1 MRRRDADVPPLAGFT
16 VGVTAARHTD
26 ELAEL
31 LQDRGAA
38 VVRAPALRVVPLP
51 DDIELLAA
59 TERLLDRPPD
69 AVVATT
75 AAGFRDWIGAAD
87 GWGLGDVLRERLRQA
102 ELLAR
107 GPGVRDAVRATG
119 LPAVWSPGTASMAQ
133 VLARLLGAGV
143 AGRRVAV
150 QLHGEPPP
158 GVGQA
163 LRRAG
168 AEVVGVRVHRCVPSD
183 DTAPVDRLLD
193 AVAAR
198 TLDAVAF
205 TSAPAAAA
213 VLERADRRGMRARVL
228 DALRQEVL
236 PACVGP
242 AAARPLRGHAVPVVH
257 PERFRL
263 GPLAELLARELPG
276 RVRPLHV
283 AGHRL
288 EIRGHA
294 AVVDGALRD
303 VPPAG
308 MALLRVL
315 AARPGLVV
323 PRPELLA
330 ALPGA
335 GRDGHAVETAVA
347 RLRTAL
353 GAPEFVRTVVGRGY
367 RLALDAPPPP

>member
-1 MRRRDADVPPLAGFT
+1 MRRRDTDVPPLAGFA
-16 VGVTAARHTD
+16 VGATAARHAD
-26 ELAEL
+26 ELVAL
-31 LQDRGAA
+31 LEARGAT
-38 VVRAPALRVVPLP
+38 VLRAPALRVVPLP
-51 DDIELLAA
+51 DDVELLAA
-59 TERLLDRPPD
+59 TKRLLDREPD
-69 AVVATT
+69 VVVATT

-87 GWGLGDVLRERLRQA
+87 GWGLGDALRERLREA
-102 ELLAR
+102 ELLAL

-119 LPAVWSPGTASMAQ
+119 LTAVWSPGTASMAQ
-133 VLARLLGAGV
+133 VLARLLDAGV

-168 AEVVGVRVHRCVPSD
+168 AEVVGVRVHRRVPAD
-183 DTAPVDRLLD
+183 DPAPVDRLLD
-193 AVAAR
+193 AVVAR
-198 TLDAVAF
+198 ALDAVAF

-213 VLERADRRGMRARVL
+213 VLARADRRGMRAGVL
-228 DALRQEVL
+228 DALRRDVL
-236 PACVGP
+236 AACVGP
-242 AAARPLRGHAVPVVH
+242 AAARPLRAHAVPVVH

-263 GPLAELLARELPG
+263 GPLVHLLARELPG
-276 RVRPLHV
+276 RVRPLPV
-283 AGHRL
+283 AGRRL

-294 AVVDGALRD
+294 AVVDGALHA

-315 AARPGLVV
+315 AARPGRVV
-323 PRPELLA
+323 PRSELVA

-335 GRDGHAVETAVA
+335 ARDEHAVETAVA

-353 GAPEFVRTVVGRGY
+353 AAPGFIETVVGRGY
-367 RLALDAPPPP
+367 RLALDPLPPS